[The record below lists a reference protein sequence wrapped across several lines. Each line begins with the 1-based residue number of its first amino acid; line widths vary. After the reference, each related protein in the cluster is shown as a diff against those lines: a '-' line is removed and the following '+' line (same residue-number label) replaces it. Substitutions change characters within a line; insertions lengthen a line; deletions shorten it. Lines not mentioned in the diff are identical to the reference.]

1 MCCVCVCVFCVA
13 KAQVVVR
20 KCRGGDGLVG
30 MGSVARSLSPLP
42 LAKSRAGDRLGYS
55 SSYCG

>member
-1 MCCVCVCVFCVA
+1 MTVNSRYIGKPDILTKFTLERPCVCGVA

-30 MGSVARSLSPLP
+30 MGV
-42 LAKSRAGDRLGYS
+42 GYS
-55 SSYCG
+55 LALSTAAS

>member
-1 MCCVCVCVFCVA
+1 VCVCVCVCVCCVA

-30 MGSVARSLSPLP
+30 MGV
-42 LAKSRAGDRLGYS
+42 GYS
-55 SSYCG
+55 LALSTAAS